1 MWDKLVAARPC
12 GSMDIAIDKAG
23 VTRHVCVGVSVSMS
37 LGLWAGD
44 LCGPSLSLCYV
55 NLPKPS
61 KASWTTKRR
70 LRIDQ
75 DTHTHAH
82 THKNSFPQ
90 PVCLSKQTAALT
102 AVLWCGYSAMFA
114 RVRLSLGNSKPSS
127 VLSETGHLVSG
138 QR

>member
-1 MWDKLVAARPC
+1 MEGREIKKGVSTESLNILSVYVKTCVVCMWERLVAARPC

-23 VTRHVCVGVSVSMS
+23 VTRRVCLGVSVSIS

-75 DTHTHAH
+75 DTHTHTQIH
-82 THKNSFPQ
+82 FLNQ
-90 PVCLSKQTAALT
+90 CV
-102 AVLWCGYSAMFA
+102 
-114 RVRLSLGNSKPSS
+114 
-127 VLSETGHLVSG
+127 
-138 QR
+138 